1 MTFVSPT
8 FLLDCGVDVN
18 AQRKEQW
25 TPLHLASFSG
35 KPDTAR
41 LLLDHGA
48 NANATDNLLK
58 TPLHLVAAGVY
69 ESQEDGVRV
78 AQLLLDHGA
87 DMGALDLNHETALHA
102 ACSSGRLE
110 IVRVLLEHATVR
122 NNRGQKSLHP
132 GLEGEYSPKQ

>member
-8 FLLDCGVDVN
+8 SLLDCGVDVN
-18 AQRKEQW
+18 ARRKEQW

-58 TPLHLVAAGVY
+58 TPLHLVATGVY
-69 ESQEDGVRV
+69 ESQEDGARV

-87 DMGALDLNHETALHA
+87 DVNAFDLNRETALHA
-102 ACSSGRLE
+102 ASSNGRVE
-110 IVRVLLEHATVR
+110 IARVLLEHAAMR
-122 NNRGQKSLHP
+122 NGRGQKSSHLS
-132 GLEGEYSPKQ
+132 LESEYSPKY